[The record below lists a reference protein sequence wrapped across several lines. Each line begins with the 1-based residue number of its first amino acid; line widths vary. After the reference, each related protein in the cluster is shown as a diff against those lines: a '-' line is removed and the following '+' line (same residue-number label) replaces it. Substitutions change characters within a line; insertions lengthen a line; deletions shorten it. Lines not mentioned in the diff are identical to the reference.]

1 MLYNLIGNA
10 VKFTKRG
17 SIVITGEVILRDKV
31 DSEPALIRP
40 EVDDQ
45 EFELKISVADS
56 GIGISEEDISQVFT
70 PFFKTHHGRSKT
82 LNPYGNG
89 IGLSLCKQ
97 IC

>member
-1 MLYNLIGNA
+1 MLYNLISNA

-17 SIVITGEVILRDKV
+17 SIVITGEVIRRR
-31 DSEPALIRP
+31 SGPAVSRP

-45 EFELKISVADS
+45 EFELKINVADN

-70 PFFKTHHGRSKT
+70 PFFKTHHRTSKT